1 LVEVLILSHIISY
14 ILRILISFL
23 LSLCFV
29 SLQAQSYEGKWLG
42 KVKNANG
49 AFDAE
54 LILKNNT
61 VKTQISGTFSVQNK
75 GLNDEYILEGKLN
88 NKTVSGIL
96 KYHDG
101 TIFPFE
107 LILLGEVMT
116 HKIYY
121 NGQVILQGS
130 YEEVGRIASAQI
142 EKKDGLFRD
151 PALVGHWTFHENYSS
166 SGGFYGGSSSSIVL
180 FADGRIGDGGSKS
193 FASGPN
199 SSGNSSGT
207 GNSTIEKVRASGA
220 RWFTKGNLFYWRVNV
235 NGHTKDV
242 ANSKYFIKDG
252 ALLLTDIQTGKKLL
266 YYRK

>member
-1 LVEVLILSHIISY
+1 MVEVLILSHIISY

-42 KVKNANG
+42 KAKNANG

-54 LILKNNT
+54 LILKNNA
-61 VKTQISGTFSVQNK
+61 VKTQVSGTFSLQNE
-75 GLNDEYILEGKLN
+75 GLSDEYVLEGKLN
-88 NKTVSGIL
+88 NKTLSGTL

-107 LILLGEVMT
+107 LILLGEVII

-121 NGQVILQGS
+121 KGQVILQGS
-130 YEEVGRIASAQI
+130 YEKAGRESSVQI

-151 PALVGHWTFHENYSS
+151 PALVGHWTHHENYSS

-193 FASGPN
+193 YASGPN
-199 SSGNSSGT
+199 SSGNSNGT

-220 RWFTKGNLFYWRVNV
+220 KWFTKGNIFYWRVNV
-235 NGHTKDV
+235 NGQTKDV
-242 ANSKYFIKDG
+242 ANSKYLIKDG